1 IQHGSVEPGHIAAI
15 TFTNKAAREMQQRLR
30 QQTRAAADVRVST
43 FHTLG
48 LAILRDDPDNCGVRP
63 RFTILSQSDA
73 IGVLE
78 DLIRAGFDNDA
89 VRAEA
94 MLASISAWKNRL
106 LDPQQALEDANGQPL
121 RTAAARCYGQYQERL
136 QAWNAVDFDDL
147 IMRPAR
153 ALANNEDLLRGW
165 QHKIRFLLID
175 EYQDTNAAQYE
186 LVKLLAGTAARVT
199 AVGDDDQSIYAWRG
213 ARPENLALLKR
224 DYPHLKVIKLEQ
236 NYRSTGTIL
245 KAANVLIANNDHLFE
260 KRLWTDTGFG
270 DPIRVMQCTDE
281 ADEAARV
288 ADMIAYQRVVKRRE
302 FGDFAILYRGNY
314 QARVFEQALRE
325 RRIPYF
331 VSGGPSFFDLAEV
344 KDILAYL
351 RIAANGDDD
360 NAFLR
365 VINRPR
371 RSMGNQSLQLLV
383 DHARI
388 AGQSLATAGLDA
400 GRIAGLSARARRQLG
415 EFCNWLASTRESG
428 ARPGAF
434 IAQLLADIDYDAWLE
449 RISDDEDSLKR
460 RRGNV
465 AELVDWIERIERA
478 DNVQGIDDMLSKLMI
493 YDIAERRDDPTG
505 DEVALMTLHA
515 AKGLEFPFLFMVGLE
530 ENLLPH
536 RNSIDAGT
544 IEEERRLM
552 YVGITRAKQN
562 LTLSLAARRR
572 RFGKTSGSEPSR
584 FLEELPEEALRWDN
598 KDGNNEPDRDAG
610 TRTLAGLKSLL
621 QDT

>member
-1 IQHGSVEPGHIAAI
+1 MRGDARRSITLSRRRHMRSLNPPQREAVAYVDGPLLVLAGAGSGKTQVITQKIAHLIGKHGIEPDHIAAI

-30 QQTRAAADVRVST
+30 KQIDRAADVRVST

-48 LAILRDDPDNCGVRP
+48 LSIIRDDPEECGLRP

-106 LDPQQALEDANGQPL
+106 LDPQQALEDAAGQPL
-121 RTAAARCYGQYQERL
+121 ETAAARCYGQYQERL
-136 QAWNAVDFDDL
+136 EAWNAVDFDDL

-153 ALANNEDLLRGW
+153 ALARNDALRGGW
-165 QHKIRFLLID
+165 QHRIRYLLID

-186 LVKLLAGTAARVT
+186 LVKLLAGSAARIT

-224 DYPHLKVIKLEQ
+224 DYEQLKVVKLEQ

-260 KRLWTDTGFG
+260 KRLWTDSGFG
-270 DPIRVMQCTDE
+270 DPIRVMRCSDE

-288 ADMIAYQRVVKRRE
+288 ADMIAYQRVVKRRG

-344 KDILAYL
+344 KDVLAYL

-360 NAFLR
+360 NAFGKFHQIESGSPSSSIIP
-365 VINRPR
+365 V
-371 RSMGNQSLQLLV
+371 
-383 DHARI
+383 
-388 AGQSLATAGLDA
+388 
-400 GRIAGLSARARRQLG
+400 LSANFSIGTPAL
-415 EFCNWLASTRESG
+415 FN
-428 ARPGAF
+428 
-434 IAQLLADIDYDAWLE
+434 
-449 RISDDEDSLKR
+449 
-460 RRGNV
+460 NV
-465 AELVDWIERIERA
+465 R
-478 DNVQGIDDMLSKLMI
+478 
-493 YDIAERRDDPTG
+493 
-505 DEVALMTLHA
+505 
-515 AKGLEFPFLFMVGLE
+515 
-530 ENLLPH
+530 
-536 RNSIDAGT
+536 
-544 IEEERRLM
+544 
-552 YVGITRAKQN
+552 
-562 LTLSLAARRR
+562 
-572 RFGKTSGSEPSR
+572 
-584 FLEELPEEALRWDN
+584 
-598 KDGNNEPDRDAG
+598 
-610 TRTLAGLKSLL
+610 
-621 QDT
+621 